1 MDMENNNIANLRR
14 LNYQGIIDSSP
25 NSFKDFVLENNA
37 PLLIDKLKKGL
48 DEASLNILYTAI
60 HKALYLPDSKYAK
73 YLYVEDSEFRQV
85 FETPSDKKFSEL
97 ESKYCSE
104 IREKYKLSKDS
115 YDMEVFIYHHGLR
128 FGTSKIKD
136 YVKNKDFIDGGAYI
150 GDSALVFM
158 EYHPSKVY
166 SFEISKTSIDNYKK
180 TMEINRI
187 PKHKFEI
194 IEKAISDKK
203 EKVTVSDYG
212 GMGVK
217 IFNND
222 GYCIESTDL
231 DSFFENKN
239 VNIGFIKADLE
250 GAMYKALKGM
260 KNIIRKFRPVLSF
273 AIYHS
278 PEEFFYTK
286 PLLDKITKDLNYKI
300 TLDCQYSSCFHI
312 YGTIIWAFPSELG

>member
-1 MDMENNNIANLRR
+1 MDNNTSTLRR
-14 LNYQGIIDSSP
+14 LYSHGIIDSSP

-37 PLLIDKLKKGL
+37 PLLIEKLKKGL
-48 DEASLNILYTAI
+48 DDASLKVLNTAV
-60 HKALYLPDSKYAK
+60 HKALYLPDYKYAR
-73 YLYVEDSEFRQV
+73 YLYVDDSEFKTV
-85 FETPSDKKFSEL
+85 FESSSDKMFSEL
-97 ESKYCSE
+97 ESRYCSE
-104 IREKYKLSKDS
+104 IRKKYKLSKDS
-115 YDMEVFIYHHGLR
+115 YDMEVFVYHHGLR
-128 FGTSKIKD
+128 FCSEKIKD

-158 EYHPSKVY
+158 DYYPQKVY
-166 SFEISKTSIDNYKK
+166 SFEISNSSIENYKK

-187 PKHKFEI
+187 PNHKFEI
-194 IEKAISDKK
+194 IAKAISEKK
-203 EKVTVSDYG
+203 EQVIVSDYG

-217 IFNND
+217 IFNKE

-231 DSFFENKN
+231 DSFFENKD

-260 KNIIRKFRPVLSF
+260 KRIIRKYRPVLSF

-286 PLLDKITKDLNYKI
+286 PLLDEITKDLNYKI
-300 TLDCQYSSCFHI
+300 TFDCHFSSCFHI
-312 YGTIIWAFPSELG
+312 YGTIIWAYPLELS

>member
-1 MDMENNNIANLRR
+1 M
-14 LNYQGIIDSSP
+14 
-25 NSFKDFVLENNA
+25 
-37 PLLIDKLKKGL
+37 
-48 DEASLNILYTAI
+48 
-60 HKALYLPDSKYAK
+60 PDNKYAK
-73 YLYVEDSEFRQV
+73 YLYVDDSEFKDI
-85 FETPSDKKFSEL
+85 FETSCDKNFNEL

-104 IREKYKLSKDS
+104 IRARYKLSKDS

-128 FGTSKIKD
+128 FCSNKIKD

-158 EYHPSKVY
+158 DYQPNKFY
-166 SFEISKTSIDNYKK
+166 SFEISNTSIENYKK
-180 TMEINRI
+180 TMEINGI

-194 IEKAISDKK
+194 IAKAISDKK
-203 EKVTVSDYG
+203 EKVTVFDYG

-217 IFNND
+217 IFNNE
-222 GYCIESTDL
+222 GYSIESTDL
-231 DSFFENKN
+231 DSFFEDKN

-250 GAMYKALKGM
+250 GAMNKALKGM
-260 KNIIRKFRPVLSF
+260 QKIIRKYRPVLSL

-286 PLLDKITKDLNYKI
+286 PLLDEITNDLNYKI

-312 YGTIIWAFPSELG
+312 YGTIIWAYPSELS